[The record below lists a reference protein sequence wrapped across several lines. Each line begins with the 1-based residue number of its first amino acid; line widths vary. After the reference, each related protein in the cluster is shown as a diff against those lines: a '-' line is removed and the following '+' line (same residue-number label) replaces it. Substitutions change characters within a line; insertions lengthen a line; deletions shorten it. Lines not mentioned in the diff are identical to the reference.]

1 MESYRTCG
9 VTQSIGIGEHD
20 ISQRA
25 IEKRREN
32 YKLVFGVE
40 IIRMAERHEVIQKYT
55 TLNEKFTKRL
65 KDENRDKDL
74 VSECEKRLQNSPK
87 DKVIKKRWRVK
98 EK

>member
-1 MESYRTCG
+1 MESTCG

-25 IEKRREN
+25 IEN
-32 YKLVFGVE
+32 YKLVGVE
-40 IIRMAERHEVIQKYT
+40 IIVRMAERHEVIQKYT

-74 VSECEKRLQNSPK
+74 VSECEKRVQR
-87 DKVIKKRWRVK
+87 IK
-98 EK
+98 